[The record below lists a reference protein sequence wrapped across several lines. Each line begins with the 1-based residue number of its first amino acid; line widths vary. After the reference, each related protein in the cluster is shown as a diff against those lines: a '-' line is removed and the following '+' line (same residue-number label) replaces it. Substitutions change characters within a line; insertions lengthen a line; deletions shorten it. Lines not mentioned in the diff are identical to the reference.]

1 MATLDV
7 VIIGAGLAGLSCGF
21 EIIEQ
26 GREVAIFES
35 RDVVGGRT
43 SSWDEDGMLVESGLH
58 RFLGYY
64 EALPRLINNAG
75 IELEDIR
82 VWEDEIE
89 IRLPD
94 GGPTEVFGAPPH
106 LQQ

>member
-75 IELEDIR
+75 IELEDII